1 MVKISTQGI
10 AGFIM
15 RHRFTIWDLLVFL
28 AMAIV
33 LLFLSGE
40 YDLLRVVGLSQGHA
54 QSIELGEVILIALV
68 LSVFLFVTLRRMR
81 AQQREVARR
90 TAAEQKARELAF
102 QDPLTG
108 LANRRQFDE
117 AVAAAIAAPP
127 GVDRAHAVLLL
138 DLNGFKAVNDVF
150 GHPTGD
156 VVLRAVATRL
166 ATAARESGDLVSRL
180 GGDEFGILA
189 THLRGAEDASGIALR
204 VIAALRE
211 PVQAGDTAHFVGVGI
226 GIAMFPRDGKTA
238 PEVIRRADVALYRA
252 KSEPGSSLR
261 FFEEEMDVRLRERAL
276 IEGELRHAVAD
287 GDIQPHYQ
295 PITDLA
301 TGRITSFEAL
311 ARWHHNVLGDVPPDR
326 FIPLAEDSGLIRELS
341 DQLLR
346 TACREAC
353 RWPED
358 VTLSFNVS
366 PVQLRDSGFG
376 LRVLAILGET
386 GLAPQRLEIEVSE
399 NALVRDLRGAE
410 AALGAL
416 REAGVRIALD
426 DFGTGYSSL
435 YHLRNFKVDRIKID
449 RTFVESMTEEGES
462 AAIVRALLGLG
473 HGLGV
478 KVTAEGIESA
488 DQRDALIREGCDE
501 GQGFLFNRA
510 LSAEEAQALFDEP
523 IARGARLR
531 RR

>member
-1 MVKISTQGI
+1 
-10 AGFIM
+10 
-15 RHRFTIWDLLVFL
+15 
-28 AMAIV
+28 
-33 LLFLSGE
+33 
-40 YDLLRVVGLSQGHA
+40 
-54 QSIELGEVILIALV
+54 
-68 LSVFLFVTLRRMR
+68 
-81 AQQREVARR
+81 
-90 TAAEQKARELAF
+90 
-102 QDPLTG
+102 
-108 LANRRQFDE
+108 
-117 AVAAAIAAPP
+117 
-127 GVDRAHAVLLL
+127 
-138 DLNGFKAVNDVF
+138 
-150 GHPTGD
+150 
-156 VVLRAVATRL
+156 
-166 ATAARESGDLVSRL
+166 
-180 GGDEFGILA
+180 
-189 THLRGAEDASGIALR
+189 
-204 VIAALRE
+204 
-211 PVQAGDTAHFVGVGI
+211 
-226 GIAMFPRDGKTA
+226 
-238 PEVIRRADVALYRA
+238 
-252 KSEPGSSLR
+252 
-261 FFEEEMDVRLRERAL
+261 
-276 IEGELRHAVAD
+276 LRHAVAG
-287 GDIQPHYQ
+287 GDIKPHYQ
-295 PITDLA
+295 PSADLA

-366 PVQLRDSGFG
+366 AVQLRDSSFG

-386 GLAPQRLEIEVSE
+386 GLAPGRLEIEVSE
-399 NALVRDLRGAE
+399 NALVRDFRGAE

-416 REAGVRIALD
+416 RQTGVRIALD